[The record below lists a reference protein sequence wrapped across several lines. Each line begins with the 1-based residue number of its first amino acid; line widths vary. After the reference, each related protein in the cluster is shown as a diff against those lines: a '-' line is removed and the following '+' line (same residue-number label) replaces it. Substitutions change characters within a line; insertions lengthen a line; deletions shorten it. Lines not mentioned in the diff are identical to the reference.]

1 MGIYCVLL
9 GGIRIEV
16 GFRGWVWGKGSLFP
30 TKEPSCDEGQFCPAN
45 EIGLRILFPD
55 PKSFIGV
62 LLIFPT
68 PICTTLLT
76 CSVSHE
82 VEP

>member
-16 GFRGWVWGKGSLFP
+16 GFRGWVWEKRSLFP

-55 PKSFIGV
+55 PKPVIGV
-62 LLIFPT
+62 LLISLPLSV
-68 PICTTLLT
+68 LLLA
-76 CSVSHE
+76 CSVSHG